1 MEYMKKSV
9 LTLVCFVACTLVAT
23 SQEQQNN
30 IIGTVTDS
38 YGNPLMGVN
47 VLVKDGVRGTQTGED
62 GHYFIKVKNEDV
74 LVFSYIGMNSQEI
87 RVGDNKTIDVVLEQI
102 PENLEQVVVSSQK
115 KVTRKERSR
124 SYASTVITSEQI
136 AQGNYINVIQ
146 ALQGKVAGLN
156 IIPSSGTGGPDS
168 SVSFSIR
175 GGTSLK
181 GLPPMFVYDGMPVDP
196 SFLYSINVSD
206 IESIE
211 VIKSAGAGLRYG
223 PSEVR
228 DASGTIVG
236 SSAAGVIDIKSKF
249 YSESINKTSTANRT
263 VNKYDDELAVSYED
277 ESPYTK
283 NLKEVSSAKE
293 AYDIYEQQRN
303 EFGYLP
309 SYHLDFYNYFKKRNE
324 KDYALR
330 VLFNIAETG
339 SEDHE
344 LLKVLAYHLEATGE
358 YRLASNIYAQ
368 ILRLSSNDIQS
379 HRDLA
384 LAFNDIGLK
393 DESAEIL
400 NGLIADEGALNNS
413 ILQFSGIDAI
423 LSNDLAQLYGNK
435 TYDIRIVA
443 DWNRFDANIDLQ
455 VIDPTR
461 EICNNINPT
470 TRQGGELV
478 QNLSQGYGPEEFTL
492 KTARKGSYFIMI
504 NYFPDI
510 ESEEIKPAFLKLTL
524 FKNYG
529 KPNQAK
535 EVKIIEL
542 SESKENYMVAKLDI

>member
-1 MEYMKKSV
+1 MKALIFAIFTF
-9 LTLVCFVACTLVAT
+9 LTFSMF
-23 SQEQQNN
+23 SQEKEIDVVNV
-30 IIGTVTDS
+30 IGTVTDS
-38 YGNPLMGVN
+38 FGNPMMGVN
-47 VLVKDGVRGTQTGED
+47 VLVKDKARGTQTGED
-62 GHYFIKVKNEDV
+62 GYYFIKVEPEDV
-74 LVFSYIGMNSQEI
+74 LVFSYIGMESKEI
-87 RVGDNKTIDVVLEQI
+87 RVGDKKNIDVVLEQI
-102 PENLEQVVVSSQK
+102 PENLEQVVVSGQK

-156 IIPSSGTGGPDS
+156 ISPSSGTGGPDS

-181 GLPPMFVYDGMPVDP
+181 GMSPMFFYDGMPVD
-196 SFLYSINVSD
+196 SDFLYSINVND

-228 DASGTIVG
+228 KNGAIVG

-249 YSESINKTSTANRT
+249 YSESINKTNTSNRT
-263 VNKYDDELAVSYED
+263 VNKYKGELAISDVNEA
-277 ESPYTK
+277 PYTK
-283 NLKEVSSAKE
+283 NLNAVSSAKE
-293 AYDIYEQQRN
+293 AFDIYEQQKE
-303 EFGYLP
+303 EFGHLP
-309 SYHLDFYNYFKKRNE
+309 SYHLDFYNYFKRRDE
-324 KDYALR
+324 KDFGLR
-330 VLFNIAETG
+330 VLFNIVET
-339 SEDHE
+339 SPEDYE
-344 LLKVLAYHLEATGE
+344 LLKILAYHLEAAGE
-358 YRLASNIYAQ
+358 YKLASNIYTQ
-368 ILRLSSNDIQS
+368 ILRLSPEDIQS

-384 LAFNDIGLK
+384 LAFNDIGLE

-400 NGLIADEGALNNS
+400 NGLVTDEGALNNS
-413 ILQFSGIDAI
+413 FLQFSGIDAI

-435 TYDIRIVA
+435 TFDVRIVA
-443 DWNRFDANIDLQ
+443 DWNRRDANIDLQ

-492 KTARKGSYFIMI
+492 KSAKSGSYFIMI
-504 NYFPDI
+504 NYFPEI
-510 ESEEIKPAFLKLTL
+510 ESEENKPTFLKLTL

-529 KPNQAK
+529 KPNQTK
-535 EVKIIEL
+535 EIKIIEL
-542 SESKENYMVAKLDI
+542 SESKDNYMVAKLEI

>member
-1 MEYMKKSV
+1 MKALIFAIFTF
-9 LTLVCFVACTLVAT
+9 LTFSMF
-23 SQEQQNN
+23 SQEKEIDVVNV
-30 IIGTVTDS
+30 IGTVTDS
-38 YGNPLMGVN
+38 FGNPMMGVN
-47 VLVKDGVRGTQTGED
+47 VLVKDKARGTQTGED
-62 GHYFIKVKNEDV
+62 GYYFIKVELEDV
-74 LVFSYIGMNSQEI
+74 LVFSYIGMESQEI
-87 RVGDNKTIDVVLEQI
+87 RVGDKKNIDVVLEQI
-102 PENLEQVVVSSQK
+102 PENLEQVVMSGQK

-156 IIPSSGTGGPDS
+156 ISPSSGTGGPDS

-181 GLPPMFVYDGMPVDP
+181 GMSPMFFYDGMPVDP
-196 SFLYSINVSD
+196 DFLYSINVND

-228 DASGTIVG
+228 KNGAIVG

-249 YSESINKTSTANRT
+249 YSESINKTNTSNRT
-263 VNKYDDELAVSYED
+263 VNKYKDELAVSYGNEA
-277 ESPYTK
+277 PYTK
-283 NLKEVSSAKE
+283 NLNAVSSAKE
-293 AYDIYEQQRN
+293 ALDIYEQQKE
-303 EFGYLP
+303 EFGHLP
-309 SYHLDFYNYFKKRNE
+309 SYHLDFYNYFKRRDE
-324 KDYALR
+324 KDYGLR
-330 VLFNIAETG
+330 VLFNIVET
-339 SEDHE
+339 SPEDYE
-344 LLKVLAYHLEATGE
+344 LLKILAYHLEAAGE
-358 YRLASNIYAQ
+358 YKLASNIYTQ
-368 ILRLSSNDIQS
+368 ILRLSPEDIQS

-384 LAFNDIGLK
+384 LAFNDIGLE

-400 NGLIADEGALNNS
+400 NGLVTDEGALNNS
-413 ILQFSGIDAI
+413 FLQFSGIDAI

-435 TYDIRIVA
+435 TFDVRIVA
-443 DWNRFDANIDLQ
+443 DWNRRDANIDLQ

-470 TRQGGELV
+470 TKQGGELV

-492 KTARKGSYFIMI
+492 KSAKSGSYFIMI
-504 NYFPDI
+504 NYFPEI
-510 ESEEIKPAFLKLTL
+510 ESEENKPTFLKLTL

-529 KPNQAK
+529 KPNQTK
-535 EVKIIEL
+535 DIKIIEL
-542 SESKENYMVAKLDI
+542 SESKDNYMVAKLEI